1 MSAFIDR
8 RRVLAAEQQ
17 LASAHASHD
26 LRRIATL
33 LHDDYRILQPNGT
46 VETKAEVLASYA
58 DDDRYWDLAEV
69 TDLTVVVH
77 GTVAQVVGIWRATG
91 SNDGIAF
98 DYRARF
104 LSVWLKEGDEWR
116 NIAYSSAEL
125 PFEGATKEP

>member
-1 MSAFIDR
+1 MSSYTDR
-8 RRVLAAEQQ
+8 QRVLAAERQ
-17 LASAHASHD
+17 LASAHVAHD

-46 VETKAEVLASYA
+46 VETRAEVLAAYA
-58 DDDRYWDLAEV
+58 DDERYWDRAEV
-69 TDLTVVVH
+69 TDLSVVVH
-77 GTVAQVVGIWRATG
+77 GMVAQVVGVWRATG
-91 SNDGIAF
+91 SNNGVAF

-125 PFEGATKEP
+125 PLEGVAQGR